1 MSNINTVV
9 LTGNLTADP
18 EVVNF
23 QSGGMH
29 GAPRTL
35 ANSIT
40 KLVQTYAKG
49 STVSWRHTSVTTEL
63 VEEKKA

>member
-1 MSNINTVV
+1 VKAKTIQV
-9 LTGNLTADP
+9 LEIRIELP
-18 EVVNF
+18 HRI
-23 QSGGMH
+23 MH